1 MLKSP
6 LSPIN
11 TKILSSQCSYKILNP
26 IKIRNHSHN
35 NNLIGLILNQS
46 VDLELERKRQME
58 DFENRYRKIKL
69 EEEKKQRLIEKI
81 MYQKNLELE
90 EIKKKKEEERKKS
103 REIIEMEIKRKNEKQ
118 KQKKEEESK
127 SKY

>member
-1 MLKSP
+1 MIKINNLQINFNNIIESQQIYKITEIKKNISRNNIRRKMLKSP

-26 IKIRNHSHN
+26 IKIRNHSH

-81 MYQKNLELE
+81 MYQKIWN
-90 EIKKKKEEERKKS
+90 
-103 REIIEMEIKRKNEKQ
+103 
-118 KQKKEEESK
+118 
-127 SKY
+127 

>member
-1 MLKSP
+1 MIKIKKLEINFNNRIENQQIYKITEIKNNISRNNIRRKILKIP
-6 LSPIN
+6 LSPLN
-11 TKILSSQCSYKILNP
+11 TKILNSQCSYKILNP

-81 MYQKNLELE
+81 MYQKIWN
-90 EIKKKKEEERKKS
+90 
-103 REIIEMEIKRKNEKQ
+103 
-118 KQKKEEESK
+118 
-127 SKY
+127 